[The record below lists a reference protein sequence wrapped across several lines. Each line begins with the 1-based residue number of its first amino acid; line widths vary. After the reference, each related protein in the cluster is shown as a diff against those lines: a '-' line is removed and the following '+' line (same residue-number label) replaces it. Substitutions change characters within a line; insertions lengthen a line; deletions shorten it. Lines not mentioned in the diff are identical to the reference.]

1 MRFAHRRPTDDMGGA
16 TSFLAQEPGFAS
28 RNLGGEQLDI
38 PLKGIHVLGCNRLR
52 KNMKYR
58 RGVVPLCVALS
69 ACANNP
75 LPPPNGVR
83 ATFDRSAQAIELVIS
98 NAQAPHDAALV
109 GPDGT
114 RYPLVL
120 TLVSGPHVNYSAPPS
135 VGLGLGGFGGGVGG
149 GLGFGVP
156 LGSPHPTG
164 VDDQYVV
171 STRFVAPPDYPQRW
185 AQYRIEFQVGG
196 QRLAI
201 PAPSSI
207 RS

>member
-1 MRFAHRRPTDDMGGA
+1 LRTAGPTDDRRRNI
-16 TSFLAQEPGFAS
+16 FPGS
-28 RNLGGEQLDI
+28 RAGLSYHETLGMLDI